1 MSIDKNT
8 TLYLSGPIS
17 GQPEENRQ
25 AFEDAEHR
33 LRSLGFNVINPF
45 HLAEPEP
52 QDGDTSAQKWA
63 AYLARDIHF
72 LVKTHQTATTP
83 VPVAV
88 VILAGWRYSRGS
100 CLEVAVAEQFGIPV
114 YTFGYVL
121 AESKQPYSF
130 PWPKAKETTNADVR

>member
-8 TLYLSGPIS
+8 TLYLSGPIT
-17 GQPEENRQ
+17 GQPDENRQ
-25 AFEDAEHR
+25 AFEDTEHR
-33 LRSLGFNVINPF
+33 LRSLGFNVINPI

-52 QDGDTSAQKWA
+52 QDDDTSARKWA

-72 LVKTHQTATTP
+72 LVRTHQTSA
-83 VPVAV
+83 PVAIV
-88 VILAGWRYSRGS
+88 VLAGWKYSKGS

-121 AESKQPYSF
+121 TQCKPPYAF
-130 PWPKAKETTNADVR
+130 PWGKLENKGNAG